1 MITAVNRYLNF
12 AGHRECAVRAL
23 KVQTRQC
30 PDNILSIDEYR
41 RMTDYARKI
50 GQDKYYCIMRT
61 LALNGI
67 RVSELSGC
75 TVEAGVPWTKAHL
88 HSFRHLSAITYMQKY
103 ANLPE
108 QNLYDHYCEGQAQEN
123 ERTGFVINI
132 PLILPEAE
140 SVHRGMDCND
150 MWHTFLRMFL
160 QEKL

>member
-1 MITAVNRYLNF
+1 MEYKEMMLNEGRKTATINLMITAGNRYLNF

-108 QNLYDHYCEGQAQEN
+108 LADILGHSSLETTRIYTTTTAKDKRRRMN
-123 ERTGFVINI
+123 E
-132 PLILPEAE
+132 LDL
-140 SVHRGMDCND
+140 
-150 MWHTFLRMFL
+150 
-160 QEKL
+160 